1 MDIETLIKKDLFAS
15 YVGIELLS
23 AANGKAV
30 AKLDLKKCHR
40 NGVGMVHGGAIF
52 TLADLAFAAAANS
65 HDHLAVAMNV
75 SITFMKATKGAT
87 LFAEATE
94 ISQNKRVASYTVI
107 VKDEINDT
115 IAVFQGLA
123 YKKAYQK

>member
-1 MDIETLIKKDLFAS
+1 MD
-15 YVGIELLS
+15 
-23 AANGKAV
+23 
-30 AKLDLKKCHR
+30 
-40 NGVGMVHGGAIF
+40 
-52 TLADLAFAAAANS
+52 
-65 HDHLAVAMNV
+65 AVAMNV

-115 IAVFQGLA
+115 IAIFQGLA

>member
-1 MDIETLIKKDLFAS
+1 MD
-15 YVGIELLS
+15 
-23 AANGKAV
+23 
-30 AKLDLKKCHR
+30 
-40 NGVGMVHGGAIF
+40 
-52 TLADLAFAAAANS
+52 
-65 HDHLAVAMNV
+65 AVAMNV

-107 VKDEINDT
+107 VKDEINET
-115 IAVFQGLA
+115 IAIFQGLA